1 MANSRGTRRGWRERI
16 EPGLYRSHRLSCP
29 SSADERPGRRCRC
42 PWQIVVPGAA
52 PGTTRLQTVEGSVVD
67 ARALR
72 RTLQLSGR
80 PAPVSGVDTLDE
92 FALAYFTAKAPVLAP
107 DTIRNRDEDYCAR
120 IAPVLGTLPLT
131 EITRERVELWLAE
144 LVKRAS
150 SRRMVVQTVGTLRV
164 LLATAAEWGR
174 IPSNPASRLT
184 LPAPQ
189 TEAEQA
195 VERVLD
201 ATQLESLF
209 AAAGSLRTETML
221 RVAGEAGL
229 RRGEVAGLKW
239 PDVDLPGR
247 RLSVRRSIVQERASA
262 DSPMRKI
269 ERTTKGRRAR
279 KVAITDALAARLGEW
294 YASAVV
300 AGGATADGFVWPGRD
315 GGPMHDRSLARALER
330 TLFRA
335 GLVAH
340 NRNGEPTPLVT
351 PHGLRHTCASVM
363 LARGVPLIVVSRQL
377 GHANPNITATIYA
390 HLLGDS
396 QLDEAA
402 AAFAGGTRPG
412 ATRRRPAPVPQR
424 ERGPAR

>member
-1 MANSRGTRRGWRERI
+1 MDKNCELSIGLENRREDDPLAAVIDEPLGMLGHLRAALHDVPGLRRLSLETGEQMGVRVAREGDDGLGLGKGWALGLGDVEHRHQHEGSDRRG
-16 EPGLYRSHRLSCP
+16 L
-29 SSADERPGRRCRC
+29 
-42 PWQIVVPGAA
+42 
-52 PGTTRLQTVEGSVVD
+52 
-67 ARALR
+67 
-72 RTLQLSGR
+72 LSGR
-80 PAPVSGVDTLDE
+80 LVALAPDRGSPDPERSLTGRPVVAAGVDTLDE

-120 IAPVLGTLPLT
+120 IAPVLGAMPLT

-164 LLATAAEWGR
+164 ILGTAAEWER

-184 LPAPQ
+184 LPAPE
-189 TEAEQA
+189 TGTEQA

-201 ATQLESLF
+201 AAQLERLF
-209 AAAGSLRTETML
+209 AAAGTLRTETML

-229 RRGEVAGLKW
+229 RRGEIAGLKW
-239 PDVDLPGR
+239 PDVDLAGR
-247 RLSVRRSIVQERASA
+247 RLAVRRSIVQERVSA

-279 KVAITDALAARLGEW
+279 KVAITEALAARLGEW

-330 TLFRA
+330 ALLRA

-340 NRNGEPTPLVT
+340 NQNG
-351 PHGLRHTCASVM
+351 
-363 LARGVPLIVVSRQL
+363 
-377 GHANPNITATIYA
+377 
-390 HLLGDS
+390 
-396 QLDEAA
+396 
-402 AAFAGGTRPG
+402 
-412 ATRRRPAPVPQR
+412 
-424 ERGPAR
+424 

>member
-1 MANSRGTRRGWRERI
+1 M
-16 EPGLYRSHRLSCP
+16 
-29 SSADERPGRRCRC
+29 
-42 PWQIVVPGAA
+42 
-52 PGTTRLQTVEGSVVD
+52 
-67 ARALR
+67 
-72 RTLQLSGR
+72 
-80 PAPVSGVDTLDE
+80 
-92 FALAYFTAKAPVLAP
+92 
-107 DTIRNRDEDYCAR
+107 
-120 IAPVLGTLPLT
+120 
-131 EITRERVELWLAE
+131 
-144 LVKRAS
+144 
-150 SRRMVVQTVGTLRV
+150 
-164 LLATAAEWGR
+164 
-174 IPSNPASRLT
+174 
-184 LPAPQ
+184 
-189 TEAEQA
+189 
-195 VERVLD
+195 ERVLD
-201 ATQLESLF
+201 ATQLDALF

-229 RRGEVAGLKW
+229 RRGEIAGLKW

-247 RLSVRRSIVQERASA
+247 RLAVRRSIVQERVTA

-279 KVAITDALAARLGEW
+279 RVAITEALAARLGEW
-294 YASAVV
+294 YASVVV

-330 TLFRA
+330 ALQRA

-402 AAFAGGTRPG
+402 AAFERSAGSR
-412 ATRRRPAPVPQR
+412 ATRRGPAPGPRR
-424 ERGPAR
+424 EKGPAR